1 MDATKIEGFVPGAI
15 QMLDNT
21 PIRNAAQAIAIK
33 HHPATRY

>member
-1 MDATKIEGFVPGAI
+1 MDATKIEGFVPAAI
-15 QMLDNT
+15 QMLDSR